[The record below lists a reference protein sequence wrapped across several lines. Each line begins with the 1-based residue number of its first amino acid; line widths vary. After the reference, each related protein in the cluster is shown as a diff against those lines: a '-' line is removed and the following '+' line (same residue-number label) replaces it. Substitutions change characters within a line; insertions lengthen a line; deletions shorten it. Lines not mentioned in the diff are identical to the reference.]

1 MVIGGDVQSINGIL
15 EYARKAPFYQG
26 RLPARSLTSVSELTS
41 IPLTTKADLRDY
53 SPFGL
58 LAVPK
63 SETAVY
69 FESFGTTGK
78 PVSIWLTEE
87 DLDDNADEINTGG
100 VNLTE
105 KDTVLIRYPYA
116 ISQIAHTFHFAA
128 RQKGACVIAA
138 SSRSTISPF
147 PRVVSM
153 MRSLEVTVLA
163 ALPLQA
169 LLLARTA
176 ELVGLSRGEDFPHL
190 RAICTAGET
199 LTPRR
204 REVIQEL
211 WQVPVF
217 DNYGMT
223 EVGAAAMECPFGKLH
238 PLVDHFAFEV
248 LDEDRT
254 TPVELGELGYLVI
267 TTLKRR
273 ATPIIRYWTGDR
285 VRLFQESCPCGAGYR
300 LEVRGRRESCLQ
312 AGDRLFDLWDLEEM
326 VDGISARGLWAAGPL
341 EPWGL
346 HFVVESDQLDHNDL
360 GKRIGALE
368 ELYQIP
374 LQFTLV
380 PPGTFYDPEELLS
393 IGEVGKPRYIF
404 SAEELKLKAYQKS
417 LRL

>member
-1 MVIGGDVQSINGIL
+1 MVIGGDVQSLNGIL

-26 RLPARSLTSVSELTS
+26 RLPDRLLSSVSELVEL
-41 IPLTTKADLRDY
+41 PMTTKADLRNH
-53 SPFGL
+53 SPFGF

-63 SETAVY
+63 RETAVY

-87 DLDDNADEINTGG
+87 DLSDNADEINAGG
-100 VNLTE
+100 VQLTE
-105 KDTVLIRYPYA
+105 NDTVLIRYPYA
-116 ISQIAHTFHFAA
+116 ISQIAHTFHLAA
-128 RQKGACVIAA
+128 RQRGACVVAA

-147 PRVVSM
+147 PRVINM

-169 LLLARTA
+169 LLLAKTA
-176 ELVGLSRGEDFPHL
+176 ALMGLSPGRDFPHL
-190 RAICTAGET
+190 RAICTAGEV

-204 REVIQEL
+204 RAVLEEL

-238 PLVDHFAFEV
+238 PLVDYFVFEV
-248 LDEDRT
+248 VDEDQK
-254 TPVELGELGYLVI
+254 TPVTMGELGYLVI

-285 VRLFQESCPCGAGYR
+285 VRLFREGCRCGAGFR
-300 LEVRGRRESCLQ
+300 LEVRGRQENCLKV
-312 AGDRLFDLWDLEEM
+312 GDRVFDLWDLEAVLERL
-326 VDGISARGLWAAGPL
+326 SARGLWAAGPL
-341 EPWGL
+341 EPAGL
-346 HFVVESDQLDHNDL
+346 HFVVESDQINRSSL
-360 GKRIGALE
+360 GQRVAALE
-368 ELYQIP
+368 KEHQIP
-374 LQFTLV
+374 LKVTLV
-380 PPGTFYDPEELLS
+380 PPGTFYDPEVLLS
-393 IGEVGKPRYIF
+393 VGEVGKPRYVF
-404 SAEELKLKAYQKS
+404 SAEELKMKAYEKS

>member
-87 DLDDNADEINTGG
+87 DLDDNAD
-100 VNLTE
+100 
-105 KDTVLIRYPYA
+105 
-116 ISQIAHTFHFAA
+116 
-128 RQKGACVIAA
+128 
-138 SSRSTISPF
+138 
-147 PRVVSM
+147 VVSM

-312 AGDRLFDLWDLEEM
+312 VGDRLFDLWDLEEM
-326 VDGISARGLWAAGPL
+326 VDGISAKGLWAAGPL